1 MKVAKAPPI
10 LIIHIS
16 YLKPEFVRPF
26 VQINN
31 DQNGTENIG
40 NHSCNGDT
48 CYAEVKNS
56 SICHLPSLTFK
67 ISLTSSSNRSVHTA

>member
-1 MKVAKAPPI
+1 MKVTKAPPI

-26 VQINN
+26 VH
-31 DQNGTENIG
+31 QNGTENIG